1 MKTLVLMVAVS
12 IVLAG
17 CEIDNTGASGGSPA
31 RPFPDTSTVRSIAI
45 NGYQAT
51 RHQTPIGLRVGSV
64 QQANAFIGLPPDYL
78 VCVSTTENTVYSV
91 YDNAG
96 NLVAPAGV
104 PFRQSYVMLVRDYP
118 HLGGWASGVFRRV
131 EEGKIGHIYMTSV
144 CPPSER

>member
-1 MKTLVLMVAVS
+1 MKTLVLVVVALS
-12 IVLAG
+12 ALAA
-17 CEIDNTGASGGSPA
+17 CKMDNTGASGESPA
-31 RPFPDTSTVRSIAI
+31 RPFPDASTIRSIAI

-51 RHQTPIGLRVGSV
+51 RHQAPSGLRVGNV
-64 QQANAFIGLPPDYL
+64 QQANAFIGLPADYL
-78 VCVSTTENTVYSV
+78 VCVSVTENTVYSV

-118 HLGGWASGVFRRV
+118 HLSGWASGVFRRV
-131 EEGKIGHIYMTSV
+131 GEGKIGHIDMTSV

>member
-1 MKTLVLMVAVS
+1 MKSLAIMVGLVGA
-12 IVLAG
+12 LAG
-17 CEIDNTGASGGSPA
+17 CEMDQTSAAANAPT
-31 RPFPDTSTVRSIAI
+31 RLFPDANQLKSIAV

-51 RHQTPIGLRVGSV
+51 RHQAPSNLRVGSV
-64 QQANAFIGLPPDYL
+64 QQANAFIGLPLDYL
-78 VCVSTTENTVYSV
+78 VCVTATENTVYSV

-96 NLVAPAGV
+96 NLIAPAGV

-131 EEGKIGHIYMTSV
+131 EEGKIGHVEMLSV

>member
-1 MKTLVLMVAVS
+1 MKTLVLMVGVLG
-12 IVLAG
+12 VLAG
-17 CEIDNTGASGGSPA
+17 CEMDNTGASGESPA
-31 RPFPDTSTVRSIAI
+31 RPFPDASTVKSIAI
-45 NGYQAT
+45 RGYQAT
-51 RHQTPIGLRVGSV
+51 RHQAPAGLRVDSV
-64 QQANAFIGLPPDYL
+64 QQANAFIGLPPDHL

-131 EEGKIGHIYMTSV
+131 EEGKIGHIDLTSV